1 MRLDLFLAAARLV
14 RRRSAAQALIE
25 EGGVRIGGQA
35 AKAGR
40 RLREGDEFRL
50 LAGGREIHVRV
61 LALPGKRVSKAS
73 ARELYEVLEER
84 FLDEEPLEEAHRAEA
99 REAGA
104 PDGEAPEGGA
114 LDEVARAE
122 GAEGQRAAPIDF
134 LRGR

>member
-14 RRRSAAQALIE
+14 RRRSAAQALID

-61 LALPGKRVSKAS
+61 LALPGKRVSKAA
-73 ARELYEVLEER
+73 ARELYEVIGER
-84 FLDEEPLEEAHRAEA
+84 FLDEEPPGVARDEGGRAEEARDE
-99 REAGA
+99 
-104 PDGEAPEGGA
+104 EG
-114 LDEVARAE
+114 R
-122 GAEGQRAAPIDF
+122 AEGQRAAPIDF
-134 LRGR
+134 LEGR